1 MSTPRFTVNVR
12 PFRGESLGSL
22 LEASEA
28 EGFAFLSRLLGEL
41 SAGIYTRPSHVLLG
55 AYGDDLIGVCGL
67 TPDPYLGIVTPPVGR
82 VRHLYVMPEYR
93 RVGVGR
99 ALVEAIVAAARPH
112 YACLRLRTTTVQARA
127 FYQTLGFLP
136 THEPDATHVLDFGL

>member
-1 MSTPRFTVNVR
+1 MNVR
-12 PFRGESLGSL
+12 PFRAESLSSL

-28 EGFAFLSRLLGEL
+28 EGFSFLSRLLGEL
-41 SAGIYTRPSHVLLG
+41 SAGVYARPAHVLFG

-82 VRHLYVMPEYR
+82 VRHLYVMPEHR

-99 ALVEAIVAAARPH
+99 MLVEAIVAAARPH
-112 YACLRLRTTTVQARA
+112 YARLRLRTNTAQASA

-136 THEPDATHVLDFGL
+136 THEPDATHVLEFAS